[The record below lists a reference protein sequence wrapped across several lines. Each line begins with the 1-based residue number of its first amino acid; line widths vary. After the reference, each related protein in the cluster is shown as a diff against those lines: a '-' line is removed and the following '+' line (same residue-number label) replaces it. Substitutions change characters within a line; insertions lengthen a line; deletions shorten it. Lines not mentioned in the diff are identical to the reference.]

1 MATSPEMLCSSCPP
15 PFQQF
20 LELVTNMK
28 FDEEPNYLKFISLFD
43 NNIGVNAS
51 LRPIRTDGA
60 AKVVYSCSNVLICM
74 FLLSLWLLQLFIKP
88 FCNIGGPKKGKIV
101 S

>member
-1 MATSPEMLCSSCPP
+1 MATSPEMLCVSCPP

-28 FDEEPNYLKFISLFD
+28 FDEEPNYLKLISLFD
-43 NNIGVNAS
+43 KNINVNAT

-60 AKVVYSCSNVLICM
+60 TKVVYSCSNFLIYIYLEVVVAAFVYGM
-74 FLLSLWLLQLFIKP
+74 LL
-88 FCNIGGPKKGKIV
+88 
-101 S
+101 

>member
-1 MATSPEMLCSSCPP
+1 MATSPEMLCGSCPP

-28 FDEEPNYLKFISLFD
+28 FDEEPNYLKLISLFD
-43 NNIGVNAS
+43 NNINVNAS

-60 AKVVYSCSNVLICM
+60 AKVIYSHSNFLILFSILFSLKFVVAAIVY
-74 FLLSLWLLQLFIKP
+74 
-88 FCNIGGPKKGKIV
+88 
-101 S
+101 